1 MKELVLNNGS
11 FGFVLRF
18 SASLNKKLTGKGFS
32 SLSEAVSNAD
42 LRFVNFGITLLFSL
56 SKKALVTMEFIN

>member
-18 SASLNKKLTGKGFS
+18 SASGKGFS